1 MASYI
6 LTILLTTLHVHHS
19 TRHPIYSSF
28 YMLTILLITLPR
40 LIAKLIAKNINFGE
54 SYTIFGI

>member
-1 MASYI
+1 
-6 LTILLTTLHVHHS
+6 
-19 TRHPIYSSF
+19 
-28 YMLTILLITLPR
+28 MLTILLITLPK